1 MRVCSNLTVEGSSEA
16 ETQLTRAERNQQS
29 HLETKRNKRA
39 EGTKWQDETE
49 PLWTR
54 LQHLAACANDR
65 LMLTVVLQTKFQ
77 ELSRRFPGPK
87 NNFSRTMYWT
97 TSQQIACLGLE
108 VRCSCILC
116 YWKVTNPFCQSV
128 YLNINSLFA
137 KFQFSRSKY
146 CKKGFSRVFFQVCVG
161 TVLIWTSKSQI
172 AIEIR
177 SRFVL
182 PPRREWL
189 SQ

>member
-39 EGTKWQDETE
+39 EGTKWHDETE
-49 PLWTR
+49 LLWTR
-54 LQHLAACANDR
+54 LQHLADCANDR

-87 NNFSRTMYWT
+87 NNFSRTLYWT
-97 TSQQIACLGLE
+97 ISQQIACLGLE
-108 VRCSCILC
+108 VWCTCILC
-116 YWKVTNPFCQSV
+116 YWKVTNPFCQPV
-128 YLNINSLFA
+128 YLNINFLFA
-137 KFQFSRSKY
+137 NFSFPGVIVKR
-146 CKKGFSRVFFQVCVG
+146 GFLEFFQVCVG